1 MLACDSMPRGHFD
14 LAQSAYNEM
23 IQRGFH
29 PDFPPDA
36 MQQVVELR
44 KAAPGNVASAHGRDM
59 RGLLWSSIDNDTSRD
74 LDQIEFA
81 EQTSDGICVRVGIAD
96 VDVAVSS
103 GSPIYEHARAET
115 TSVYTP
121 TRTFAM
127 LPEAL
132 STDLT
137 SLNPHE
143 DRLAVVIEFVVSPG
157 GDISKPEI
165 YCATVRNQFQ
175 LTYNGIGAWLNGNG
189 TIPPLVNASGE
200 LAAQLKLQDAAAR
213 LLREQRHKL
222 GALVFERIETQPVL
236 KDGTVETVA
245 EQPRNHA
252 NDLIEDFMIAANEV
266 MAQALTRAGVASLR
280 RVVKSPERWPRIV
293 EVAATHGTKLPDEPD
308 SGALSHFLE
317 QQHRQDPDHYQD
329 LSLCILKLMGPGEY
343 VVERPGETNP
353 GHFGLAAHDYTHS
366 TAPNRR
372 FADLVTQRLIKAFL
386 RGSSSPYSADELDGI
401 ARDCTLKEDAARK
414 VERAMSKR
422 AAALAFSN
430 RVGQQFR
437 GIVTGAAPKGTWV
450 RVMNPP
456 MEGRVVSGEQGMDVG
471 DHVTVKLIRTDPE
484 RGFIDFARA
493 N

>member
-1 MLACDSMPRGHFD
+1 MPKGYFD
-14 LAQSAYNEM
+14 LGQSAYREM

-29 PDFPPDA
+29 PDFPPEA
-36 MQQVVELR
+36 MRQVAELR
-44 KAAPGNVASAHGRDM
+44 RAAPSTPADRDVRDM
-59 RGLLWSSIDNDTSRD
+59 REVLWSSIDNDTSRD

-81 EQTSDGICVRVGIAD
+81 EQTADGIRVCVGIAD
-96 VDVAVSS
+96 VDMNVPP
-103 GSPIYEHARAET
+103 GSPVDKHAREET

-143 DRLAVVIEFVVSPG
+143 DRLAVVIEFVLSPE

-165 YCATVRNQFQ
+165 YRARVRNQFQ
-175 LTYNGIGAWLNGNG
+175 LTYSGVGEWLNGNRDAAG
-189 TIPPLVNASGE
+189 SVNQNGE
-200 LAAQLKLQDAAAR
+200 LATQLKLQDAAAR

-236 KDGTVETVA
+236 QDGMVEAVVA
-245 EQPRNHA
+245 RAPNRA
-252 NDLIEDFMIAANEV
+252 NDLIEDFMIAANEI
-266 MAQALTRAGVASLR
+266 MAETLTRAGIASLR
-280 RVVKSPERWPRIV
+280 RVVKSPARWPRIV
-293 EVAATHGTKLPDEPD
+293 EIAAGHGTKLPDDPD
-308 SGALSHFLE
+308 PRALSQFLE

-329 LSLCILKLMGPGEY
+329 LSLSVLKLMGPGVY
-343 VVERPGETNP
+343 VVERPGEMNP

-372 FADLVTQRLIKAFL
+372 FADLVTQRLIKAVL
-386 RGSSSPYSADELDGI
+386 PKASSPYSDDELEEI
-401 ARDCTLKEDAARK
+401 ANNCTLKEDAARK
-414 VERAMSKR
+414 VERAMNKR

-430 RVGQQFR
+430 HVGQQFR
-437 GIVTGAAPKGTWV
+437 GIVTGAAAKGTWV

-456 MEGRVVSGEQGMDVG
+456 MEGRVVSGEAGMDVG
-471 DHVTVKLIRTDPE
+471 DHVTVKLVHTDPE

-493 N
+493 K